1 MNRVTVDNQLYAI
14 KVGVVAKV
22 QQNPDDIVM
31 AGLPSALRRT
41 SVPDKISGYKATQ
54 PLTPL
59 KGSKG
64 NVPVADPSSSD
75 APAATTSATAVQGT
89 DHVTLTDSARSLQKI
104 EEAIAKAPV
113 VDPAK
118 VAAVKQ
124 AVSSGTYQIDTGRVA
139 DKLLQFERGLK

>member
-1 MNRVTVDNQLYAI
+1 M
-14 KVGVVAKV
+14 
-22 QQNPDDIVM
+22 
-31 AGLPSALRRT
+31 
-41 SVPDKISGYKATQ
+41 PDKISGYKATQ

-64 NVPVADPSSSD
+64 NAPVADQSGSD
-75 APAATTSATAVQGT
+75 ATVSTAPAAAPQAS

-113 VDPAK
+113 VDTAK
-118 VAAVKQ
+118 VATIKQ
-124 AVSSGTYQIDTGRVA
+124 AVSSGTYQIDSGRVA